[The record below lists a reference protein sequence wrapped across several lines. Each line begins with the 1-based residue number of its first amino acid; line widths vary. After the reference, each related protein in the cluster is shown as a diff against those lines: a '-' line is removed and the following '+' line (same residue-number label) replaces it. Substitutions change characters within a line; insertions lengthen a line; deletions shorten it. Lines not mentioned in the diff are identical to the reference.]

1 MLAIRSLA
9 GQVESAGG
17 KIFPFLFS
25 NNESCIQNTHMAMI
39 LPQVRLRFLYYQFTV
54 DFGIL
59 CIDIKF
65 YRI

>member
-1 MLAIRSLA
+1 MGNDDLFM
-9 GQVESAGG
+9 
-17 KIFPFLFS
+17 IFKEVVIFAL
-25 NNESCIQNTHMAMI
+25 CIQNTHTAMI
-39 LPQVRLRFLYYQFTV
+39 LLQLRLRFLYYQFTV

>member
-1 MLAIRSLA
+1 M
-9 GQVESAGG
+9 
-17 KIFPFLFS
+17 IFKEVVIFAL
-25 NNESCIQNTHMAMI
+25 CIQNTHTAMI
-39 LPQVRLRFLYYQFTV
+39 LLQLRLRFLYYQFTV